1 MVSPDDNSDDLDV
14 LGDGDESVQRMVDYS
29 GIGLYVNGADGV
41 FRFVNQPLVEMLGF
55 DSREA
60 FAKAQLGAKDF
71 YVNPEDLETFRE
83 RIERDGAVKG
93 FLFQAKRRDGSTIW
107 LSEHGTAVRGPDGTV
122 DRYVGSLIDVTEFV
136 ETQEKLAEAQKDY
149 RRFLEYAQEGI
160 YRSSLDGRQLMANP
174 ALVRL
179 NGYDS
184 ELEQLEGVKDIAREW
199 YVDPERRTEFQQLLE
214 EHGVIENFESEIY
227 AHKTREKIWIS
238 ENAYVVR
245 DDKGTPLYYEG
256 TVRDITQK
264 KEAERA
270 LRDALRSAEQADSAK
285 ARFLAHM
292 SHELRTPLNAILGFS
307 DIIRNTVHQETA
319 LEKVAEYAEDIYQSG
334 AHLLELINDV
344 LDLSRIESQAMQV
357 ELEPVDTIRA
367 IESAFNFV
375 QPMAKQKNIA
385 LSIGG
390 DSSAPL
396 LADSRRLHQCL
407 LNLVSNAV
415 KFSHPDCPVAVNVM
429 ESGRMVSIAVVD
441 QGIGIPK
448 AMLGEIGKPFVTVDD
463 PTITAPKGTGLGLTI
478 TRSLI
483 DLMDGEL
490 SISSEEGAG
499 TTVTITL
506 PKVDL

>member
-1 MVSPDDNSDDLDV
+1 MAQPDDKNADLEI
-14 LGDGDESVQRMVDYS
+14 LGYGDESIQRMVDYA

-55 DSREA
+55 EDRDA
-60 FAKAQLGAKDF
+60 FANAGLRAEDF
-71 YVNPEDLETFRE
+71 YVDPENLRTFRKQIDE
-83 RIERDGAVKG
+83 SGAVKG
-93 FLFQAKRRDGSTIW
+93 FLFQAKRPDGSTLW
-107 LSEHGTAVRGPDGTV
+107 LSEHGTAVRGPDGKV

-136 ETQEKLAEAQKDY
+136 ETQEKLAAAQRDY
-149 RRFLEYAQEGI
+149 RRFLEHAQEGI
-160 YRSSLDGRQLMANP
+160 YRSSLDGLQLMANP

-184 ELEQLEGVKDIAREW
+184 EQEQLDGVTDIAREW
-199 YVDPERRTEFQQLLE
+199 YVDPERRSEFKRLLA

-227 AHKTREKIWIS
+227 AHKTRKKIWIS

-245 DDKGTPLYYEG
+245 DDDGTPLYYEG

-307 DIIRNTVHQETA
+307 DIIRNTVEQGTA
-319 LEKVAEYAEDIYQSG
+319 VEKVVEYAEDIHESG
-334 AHLLELINDV
+334 THLLELINDV
-344 LDLSRIESQAMQV
+344 LDLSRIESQAMPV

-367 IESAFNFV
+367 IESGFNFV
-375 QPMAKQKNIA
+375 GPMAKQKNIA

-390 DSSAPL
+390 NTSAPL

-407 LNLVSNAV
+407 LNLLSNAV
-415 KFSHPDCPVAVNVM
+415 KFSHPDHPVTVKVM
-429 ESGRMVSIAVVD
+429 EAEGMISIAVID

-448 AMLGEIGKPFVTVDD
+448 TMLKEIGKPFVTVDD

-478 TRSLI
+478 TRSLV
-483 DLMDGEL
+483 DLMGGDL
-490 SISSEEGAG
+490 SIESEEGAG